1 MQNEIATT
9 TNLEMQQVKAK
20 LYSTKFCH
28 LCEEAEEIVRH
39 VGLTATIIDIVEDEN
54 LFAKYSI
61 RIPVLQ
67 PIDNNAELDW
77 PFDTETVLRF
87 LA

>member
-1 MQNEIATT
+1 
-9 TNLEMQQVKAK
+9 MQQVKAK

-28 LCEEAEEIVRH
+28 LCEEAKEIAH
-39 VGLTATIIDIVEDEN
+39 QAGITATIIDIAEDDNSFE
-54 LFAKYSI
+54 KYSI

-67 PIDNNAELDW
+67 RIDNDAELDW
-77 PFDTETVLRF
+77 PFDTATVLRF